1 MPEGASTARGR
12 HARGQKSRC
21 SEQCDTARASPRCA
35 GSHCVS
41 GPQEEEVLAEKRK
54 RIEERLWAIH
64 EADIGDFFER
74 YDKEVTDKNGNIET
88 DEKGAVLRQACE
100 RPKLLAALSPEKAKL
115 IEDVT
120 VDGKGRL
127 IPKLYS
133 KLQANK
139 ELRAFLNLSAKSE
152 APNVT
157 KLSDAELIAQLAQ
170 QAKELGIEID
180 LNYSFAEPKKT
191 DE

>member
-12 HARGQKSRC
+12 HARGQKTRC

-74 YDKEVTDKNGNIET
+74 YDKEVTDKNRNIET

-100 RPKLLAALSPEKAKL
+100 RPKLLADLSPETAKL
-115 IEDVT
+115 IEDVS
-120 VDGKGRL
+120 VDSRGRL

-133 KLQANK
+133 KLKHAQYQRQGSSARCQPIIRC
-139 ELRAFLNLSAKSE
+139 RADLHARAASR
-152 APNVT
+152 
-157 KLSDAELIAQLAQ
+157 
-170 QAKELGIEID
+170 ELGISID
-180 LNYSFAEPKKT
+180 LNYTFHQPKKA